1 MPHLSTAC
9 HGRPSQGKTNSQGQ
23 PEYDLRGVQRLRLG
37 VLAPSCGGLLLFGAS
52 LLGLPLSTAHLAQFE
67 ALNRE
72 LGRLCSKPPPQAMTV
87 CRLHARLLNGL

>member
-1 MPHLSTAC
+1 MPHPSTAC
-9 HGRPSQGKTNSQGQ
+9 HGGPSQGKETSSAQ
-23 PEYDLRGVQRLRLG
+23 PDQNLRRGHRLRLG

-72 LGRLCSKPPPQAMTV
+72 LGRLCSKPPPQAITV